1 MTDQIPGEIDGEPVL
16 DLPSVADFEAWLEA
30 WSPTTGLR
38 GVWLRLARK
47 GAGLTSMTSDD
58 TVDVGLCHGWISAVR
73 RRCDEQSYLQR
84 YTPRRKG
91 SKWSRLNISKVEQLT
106 AAGRMR
112 PTGQAEVD
120 AARGDGRWDNP
131 WT

>member
-1 MTDQIPGEIDGEPVL
+1 METPSELDGEPVL
-16 DLPSVADFEAWLEA
+16 DLPSVAEFDAWLEA
-30 WSPTTGLR
+30 WPPATGPR
-38 GVWLRLARK
+38 GVWLRIARK
-47 GAGLTSMTSDD
+47 GAGLTSITADE

-73 RRCDEQSYLQR
+73 RRCDDQSYWQR

-91 SKWSRLNISKVEQLT
+91 SQWSRLNISKVAQLT

-112 PTGQAEVD
+112 PAGQAEVE
-120 AARGDGRWDNP
+120 AAKADGRWDNP